1 MAQFP
6 PEMGFMDRLRGW
18 PCVGGVLLRTAC
30 ALLCLLGGAPRTLAQ
45 DAAGKLVSLVNV
57 KAMGYPG
64 DHAEVRVTTEG
75 VVVWK
80 ETTRGN
86 FFFLQDK
93 LLGIRVDVP
102 EGREMP
108 SVGDR
113 VRVEGALHWGE
124 SEVGIIDGRAEVIGH
139 PGLPKAKR
147 TSTASMAAGVAW
159 GTRVHVRGVLKLV
172 QPEGPR
178 LRLALDADGIRVPV
192 VVMDAEGA
200 DAEEYVGQY
209 VYINGVA
216 APGGGPGLFE
226 VMVSSFEELYFR
238 KRMQPDGTSI
248 IPIQELF
255 HFRKGYSWGA
265 RVKIRGQILGIVGDQ
280 IHVNDG
286 TAGIVVRGGNAPDLK
301 AGDWIEAIGFPEF
314 DEGRRV
320 LSDATVAGT
329 EAAGT
334 VEGAAVS
341 AGELLTPLADQRYV
355 IVTGKL
361 VDFMSA
367 LPEGEGKVP
376 PLVMVLNS
384 DGIVFD
390 VNIPAPD
397 PGWKPEVGSV
407 LRAKGICQNASHV
420 SGMPES
426 FSILAFGPGG
436 VEVVKGPG
444 IFTERR
450 LLMLLCGTLLVL
462 ALTGFGAFVVAKKN
476 AGLQAEVRER
486 GAITAE
492 RGRLAGDLHDTLEQ
506 MLTAIHLQLHSLG
519 PVEALPEATRE
530 GVSSSRDLVR
540 QCHVEIRNFVWDLR
554 PAALGKY
561 DLAKALERMAA
572 SLVLGTATR
581 VTLRREGEA
590 GEIPA
595 LVEDNLLRIGQEA
608 LTNAVK
614 HGHPSCITI
623 TLERG
628 ASGLVLEIEDDG
640 DGLPEAVT
648 EGFGLRGM
656 RERAVRIGGDLE
668 VLPGRSGGTL
678 VRVTVGLSGAGG

>member
-1 MAQFP
+1 
-6 PEMGFMDRLRGW
+6 MDRLREWLGA
-18 PCVGGVLLRTAC
+18 GGVALWWVC
-30 ALLCLLGGAPRTLAQ
+30 ALLLFSGSTRGLAQ
-45 DAAGKLVSLVNV
+45 DAAGKLVPLVNV
-57 KAMGYPG
+57 KAMNYPG
-64 DHAEVRVTTEG
+64 ENTEVRVTTEG

-80 ETTRGN
+80 ETTNGN
-86 FFFLQDK
+86 FFYLQDK

-102 EGREMP
+102 KDREMP

-113 VRVEGALHWGE
+113 VRVTGALHWGE
-124 SEVGIIDGRAEVIGH
+124 SEVGITDGRAEVIGH
-139 PGLPKAKR
+139 PGLPRAKR

-172 QPEGPR
+172 QPEGSR
-178 LRLALDADGIRVPV
+178 LRLVLDADGVRVPV
-192 VVMDAEGA
+192 IVMDAEGTE
-200 DAEEYVGQY
+200 AEDYVGQY

-216 APGGGPGLFE
+216 APGSGPGLFE
-226 VMVSSFEELYFR
+226 IMVASFEELYFR
-238 KRMQPDGTSI
+238 KRMQPDRTDI
-248 IPIQELF
+248 IPINELF

-265 RVKIRGQILGIVGDQ
+265 RVKIHGQILGIVGDQ
-280 IHVNDG
+280 IHLNDG

-301 AGDWIEAIGFPEF
+301 EGEWIEAMGFPEF
-314 DEGRRV
+314 DEGRKI
-320 LSDATVAGT
+320 LSDATVVKI

-334 VEGAAVS
+334 VEGAVVS

-367 LPEGEGKVP
+367 LPEGEGKTP

-384 DGIVFD
+384 DGTVFD

-397 PGWKPEVGSV
+397 PDWKPEVGSL
-407 LRAKGICQNASHV
+407 LRVKGICQNASHV
-420 SGMPES
+420 GGMPES
-426 FSILAFGPGG
+426 FSILTLSHDG

-444 IFTERR
+444 FFTERR
-450 LLMLLCGTLLVL
+450 LLILLCGTLLVL
-462 ALTGFGAFVVAKKN
+462 ALTGFGAFVVVKKN

-486 GAITAE
+486 SAITAE

-519 PVEALPEATRE
+519 PVEALPEAARE

-561 DLAKALERMAA
+561 DLSKALERMAA

-581 VTLRREGEA
+581 VTLCREGEPR
-590 GEIPA
+590 EIPA

-614 HGHPSCITI
+614 HGHPSEITI
-623 TLERG
+623 ALETG
-628 ASGLVLEIEDDG
+628 GPSLVLEIRDDG
-640 DGLPEAVT
+640 EGVPENLA

-656 RERAVRIGGDLE
+656 KERAKRIGGLLE
-668 VLPGRSGGTL
+668 ISPQAGGGTI
-678 VRVTVGLSGAGG
+678 VRVEVPLA